1 MKSKSKTL
9 FYPELN
15 ASRLKS
21 SNELDPSFALE
32 DPDRVNKLLQK
43 VRNKIKSP
51 LQEEPVI
58 ESLSVKRNDSAATLN
73 NIMDTYTNVARG
85 YDLANSNV
93 PENSS
98 SMYDYED
105 DLKNFETTKGIKTDA
120 LGNPIASLNA
130 FANKFERRDI
140 KKNIIPGLTQKHK
153 NFQNIET
160 EEDFFNYRVEKAK
173 ELSKNSSFNL
183 PRVGDNYYP
192 ASKLTGQNMGEYKN
206 QFIDDLLSQ
215 DEFKNLSLTEKS
227 NLIRKYRLP
236 IKFRDIGGT
245 FGDGTYGQVIDR
257 NNRQEMEIDLRHFA
271 DRTVN
276 GDGKY
281 NENWLGERF
290 KKLNPVLQH
299 ELAHAEHGFGAAGT
313 QELLDF
319 TKNSLG
325 IKNSNKYIN
334 NSYSDLEFNQEL
346 GARYSA
352 TKYLL
357 GINKKGSSYLEF
369 KNIVTP
375 KLDSLIKLKRR
386 GKDINVEQVSSISD
400 ELLGTDITKS
410 YTEEDL
416 KNLFKIY
423 NKF

>member
-15 ASRLKS
+15 ASSLKS
-21 SNELDPSFALE
+21 SNELDPSFAWE
-32 DPDRVNKLLQK
+32 DPTKKNKLLQK
-43 VRNKIKSP
+43 VRSKIKSP
-51 LQEEPVI
+51 LQEEPIV
-58 ESLSVKRNDSAATLN
+58 ESLSVNKNNSEADLR
-73 NIMDTYTNVARG
+73 NIMDTQMNVARG
-85 YDLANSNV
+85 TALANSNV

-98 SMYDYED
+98 AIYDYKD
-105 DLKNFETTKGIKTDA
+105 DLKNFETVKQTKTDA
-120 LGNPIASLNA
+120 LGNPIADLNV
-130 FANKFERRDI
+130 FSSYKRHDI

-160 EEDFFNYRVEKAK
+160 EEDFFNYRVEQAK
-173 ELSKNSSFNL
+173 ELSKKSSFNL

-206 QFIDDLLSQ
+206 QFINDLLSQ
-215 DEFKNLSLTEKS
+215 DEYKNLSLTEKS

-236 IKFRDIGGT
+236 VKFRDI
-245 FGDGTYGQVIDR
+245 DGNYAQVVDR
-257 NNRQEMEIDLRHFA
+257 NNRQEMEMDLRHFV
-271 DRTVN
+271 DRPTN
-276 GDGKY
+276 GGGKY
-281 NENWLGERF
+281 DENIIGERF

-299 ELAHAEHGFGAAGT
+299 ELSHAEHGFGAAGT

-334 NSYSDLEFNQEL
+334 NSYSDLDFNQEL

-357 GINKKGSSYLEF
+357 GINKKGSSYSEF

-375 KLDSLIKLKRR
+375 KLDSLIKINRSR
-386 GKDINVEQVSSISD
+386 KDINVEQVSSISD

-410 YTEEDL
+410 YKEKDL

>member
-15 ASRLKS
+15 ASRLES
-21 SNELDPSFALE
+21 SNELDPSFAWE
-32 DPDRVNKLLQK
+32 DPTKKNKLLQK
-43 VRNKIKSP
+43 VRSKIKSP
-51 LQEEPVI
+51 LQEEPIV
-58 ESLSVKRNDSAATLN
+58 ESLSVKKNNSEADLR
-73 NIMDTYTNVARG
+73 NIMDTQMNVARG
-85 YDLANSNV
+85 TALANSKV

-98 SMYDYED
+98 AIYDYKD
-105 DLKNFETTKGIKTDA
+105 DLKNFETVKETKTDA
-120 LGNPIASLNA
+120 LGNPIADLNV
-130 FANKFERRDI
+130 FSSYKRHDI

-160 EEDFFNYRVEKAK
+160 EEDFFNYRVEQAK
-173 ELSKNSSFNL
+173 ELSKKSSFNL

-206 QFIDDLLSQ
+206 QFINDLLSQ

-236 IKFRDIGGT
+236 IKFRDIGGN
-245 FGDGTYGQVIDR
+245 FGNGTYGRVIDR
-257 NNRQEMEIDLRHFA
+257 NNRQEMEIDLRHFVE
-271 DRTVN
+271 RSTN

-281 NENWLGERF
+281 DENIIGERF

-299 ELAHAEHGFGAAGT
+299 ELSHAEHGFGAAGT

-334 NSYSDLEFNQEL
+334 NSYSDLDFNQEL

-357 GINKKGSSYLEF
+357 GINKKGSSYSEF

-375 KLDSLIKLKRR
+375 KLDSLIKINRSR
-386 GKDINVEQVSSISD
+386 KDINVEQVSSISD

-410 YTEEDL
+410 YKEEDL